1 MSKESKKPLLPI
13 AKSVFAK
20 TISSDLIPSA
30 PMTIEELARGR
41 EIKVYPYK
49 YDAFDGL
56 DNLEDWIEMQIELG
70 KFKREWLD
78 WTTSSILPI
87 QLSKKYYYTSVEVFR
102 VTAIDPDG
110 ETRFGKNK
118 KTLFELNPID
128 WNIKNVEKLIQKIKD
143 KDE

>member
-1 MSKESKKPLLPI
+1 MSKEEPLLPI
-13 AKSVFAK
+13 VKRVFPK
-20 TISSDLIPSA
+20 TISLDLFSTTPS
-30 PMTIEELARGR
+30 TIEELGRGR

-49 YDAFDGL
+49 YDTFDGL

-78 WTTSSILPI
+78 WTTSTIYSLN
-87 QLSKKYYYTSVEVFR
+87 LSEKYYYTSVGVFR
-102 VTAIDPDG
+102 VMVIDPDG
-110 ETRFGKNK
+110 ETRFRRNV

-128 WNIKNVEKLIQKIKD
+128 WNINNVEKLIQKIKD